1 MFQLSKVHQQY
12 SEPTHNSLVLMKNI
26 EMTNFMCSVKKQRYS
41 HRTLIKKDGKLK
53 DEEAILSTKGRWLKR
68 TKNRNG

>member
-1 MFQLSKVHQQY
+1 
-12 SEPTHNSLVLMKNI
+12 MKNI

-68 TKNRNG
+68 TKK

>member
-1 MFQLSKVHQQY
+1 
-12 SEPTHNSLVLMKNI
+12 
-26 EMTNFMCSVKKQRYS
+26 MTNFMCSVKKQRYS

-68 TKNRNG
+68 TKKKERISNF